1 MVLVVLKE
9 PKKSG
14 TEIHQMPITWNKW
27 PIFCIWTFTI
37 IIYSIHRQKLSNPI
51 AEQKAGGIFMGS
63 TAILIMLYWYVYVG
77 NYNTSNFYIE
87 IIRGEL
93 EMNRFLVCKTK
104 LVFKKNLFNS
114 DPK

>member
-1 MVLVVLKE
+1 MAWLVGTVKKE

-93 EMNRFLVCKTK
+93 EMNRFGYL
-104 LVFKKNLFNS
+104 KKSFQFLI
-114 DPK
+114 